1 MAMRWAFESSKSS
14 KRVKRYAIS
23 CVCHMCL
30 GGAYTLCSLGIPIGT
45 CDIRMIWHIKG
56 PKQDRSLEAPWHL
69 RYKTFGPPELMK
81 ILLPQK
87 SGQKE
92 SCSAR
97 RDESGGWHP
106 FFSQT
111 NIFHPNFAS
120 KLKTYHCSSPTL
132 MQN

>member
-1 MAMRWAFESSKSS
+1 MFDLDHFR
-14 KRVKRYAIS
+14 
-23 CVCHMCL
+23 
-30 GGAYTLCSLGIPIGT
+30 
-45 CDIRMIWHIKG
+45 G
-56 PKQDRSLEAPWHL
+56 PKQDRTLEAPWHL

-111 NIFHPNFAS
+111 NIFPPNFSS
-120 KLKTYHCSSPTL
+120 KYRGVFHQSTNFDEKLGGKILVCEKNGCHPPDSSRRAEQL
-132 MQN
+132 SF